1 MSARGRPRCRRSVRP
16 SFPCQQRQDL
26 TRDARLSLVPFSNML
41 LDRHSTLLLREYRRI
56 FRSSDEAGG
65 LDNVGRRYAF
75 FLRVLK
81 AQQPEE
87 GVWPEDWKVMEWVVA
102 RFAEMTVYVSFACLQ
117 SGDSEPWTDDR
128 GTNQDGSRHGPG

>member
-1 MSARGRPRCRRSVRP
+1 
-16 SFPCQQRQDL
+16 
-26 TRDARLSLVPFSNML
+26 ML

-81 AQQPEE
+81 AQQAEE

-102 RFAEMTVYVSFACLQ
+102 RFAEMTVYVSFACLL
-117 SGDSEPWTDDR
+117 SGDSAPWTDDK